1 MSAYLVAILTSAG
14 FYVVLAL
21 ALNLQ
26 WGLTGMLNFGVAG
39 FYGLGAYTSALSTEL
54 LGLPFVLG
62 FLFAVVVG
70 AAAGLA
76 VAALSARLVGDF
88 LAIAT
93 LGFAEIVRFVALNE
107 DWLTRGPRGFPI
119 ETRPLPDGLDRNLAA
134 IAYLGLV
141 AALVLVAFAIVER
154 LRTAPFGRVLR
165 AIRDDDVVPATLGKN
180 VFAFRLK
187 AFAIGA
193 ALIAAAGSLY
203 AHWVQSISP
212 DHFTTALAIG
222 VWMSL
227 IVGGTGNNRGIVLGA
242 TMVMVLLEGS
252 RFLTGIV
259 PGLDAERLS
268 ALRIVLIGVVIVA
281 MIRFRPQ
288 GLLPEPTIRLEPGG
302 VVTQAN
308 QESPR

>member
-1 MSAYLVAILTSAG
+1 MSAYLVAILTSVG

-39 FYGLGAYTSALSTEL
+39 FYALGAYASALSTET

-62 FLFAVVVG
+62 FAIAIALG
-70 AAAGLA
+70 GLAGLA

-107 DWLTRGPRGFPI
+107 DWLTRGPRGFPV
-119 ETRPLPDGLDRNLAA
+119 ETRPWTGDLDRDTAA
-134 IAYLGLV
+134 WVYLGLV
-141 AALVLVAFAIVER
+141 ALLVITAYLIVER
-154 LRTAPFGRVLR
+154 LRSAPFGRVLR
-165 AIRDDDVVPATLGKN
+165 AIRDDEVVPATLGKN
-180 VFAFRLK
+180 VFAFRVQ
-187 AFAIGA
+187 AFAVGA

-227 IVGGTGNNRGIVLGA
+227 IVGGTGNNRGILLGA
-242 TMVMVLLEGS
+242 TLVMVLLEGS
-252 RFLTGIV
+252 RFLTGV
-259 PGLDAERLS
+259 LPGLDAERLS
-268 ALRIVLIGVVIVA
+268 ALRIVLIGVLIIV
-281 MIRFRPQ
+281 MVRFRPQ
-288 GLLPEPTIRLEPGG
+288 GLLPEPVIRLGAD
-302 VVTQAN
+302 TIQN
-308 QESPR
+308 QMETPR

>member
-1 MSAYLVAILTSAG
+1 MSAYIVAILTSVG

-39 FYGLGAYTSALSTEL
+39 FYALGAYASALSTEL
-54 LGLPFVLG
+54 LGVPFVVG
-62 FLFAVVVG
+62 FTIAVVVG
-70 AAAGLA
+70 GLAGLA
-76 VAALSARLVGDF
+76 VAALSVRLVGDF

-93 LGFAEIVRFVALNE
+93 LGFAEIVRFVVLNE

-119 ETRPLPDGLDRNLAA
+119 ETRPWSGTLDRDTAA
-134 IAYLGLV
+134 LV
-141 AALVLVAFAIVER
+141 YLVLVAVLVIAAFLIVER

-165 AIRDDDVVPATLGKN
+165 AIRDDEVVPATLGKN
-180 VFAFRLK
+180 VFAFRVQ
-187 AFAIGA
+187 AFAVGA

-227 IVGGTGNNRGIVLGA
+227 IVGGTGNNRGILLGA
-242 TMVMVLLEGS
+242 TLVMVLLEGS
-252 RFLTGIV
+252 RFLSGV
-259 PGLDAERLS
+259 LPGLDAERLS
-268 ALRIVLIGVVIVA
+268 ALRIVVIGVLIIV
-281 MIRFRPQ
+281 MVRFRPQ
-288 GLLPEPTIRLEPGG
+288 GLLPEPVIHLGPAATHNEKETSR
-302 VVTQAN
+302 
-308 QESPR
+308 

>member
-1 MSAYLVAILTSAG
+1 MSAYVVAILTSAG

-39 FYGLGAYTSALSTEL
+39 FYALGAYASALATE
-54 LGLPFVLG
+54 VLG
-62 FLFAVVVG
+62 VPFIAGFALAVVVG
-70 AAAGLA
+70 GLAGLA
-76 VAALSARLVGDF
+76 VASLSARLAGDF

-93 LGFAEIVRFVALNE
+93 LGFAEIVRFVVLNE

-119 ETRPLPDGLDRNLAA
+119 STRPIPGGLDRDTAGL
-134 IAYLGLV
+134 AYLALVGL
-141 AALVLVAFAIVER
+141 LVLVAYVIVER

-165 AIRDDDVVPATLGKN
+165 AIREDPLVPATLGKN
-180 VFAFRLK
+180 VFAFRVQ

-203 AHWVQSISP
+203 AHWVQNISP

-242 TMVMVLLEGS
+242 TLVMVLLEGS
-252 RFLTGIV
+252 RFLTGLV

-268 ALRIVLIGVVIVA
+268 ALRIVLIGVLIIVT
-281 MIRFRPQ
+281 IRFRPQ
-288 GLLPEPTIRLEPGG
+288 GLLPEPRIRLDAAPAP
-302 VVTQAN
+302 TQK
-308 QESPR
+308 EIRP